1 MSINDEMFALLR
13 ASLLSD
19 ESVEIT
25 DREGVFNEMK
35 AQSVAALPGDWLKQH
50 NVPDK
55 EQWLRYCT
63 VQQGNWLMKMLG
75 QDQLLDL
82 LEQND
87 IPCVILKGSAA
98 AMAYPN
104 PTLRSMG
111 DVDFLV
117 KRKDF
122 ERAAS
127 LLEKNGYSLAHEKND
142 KEHHYS
148 YKKDNTSFELHKRL
162 GVIKESDDKLLSL
175 FETGIDNREFREIE
189 GFRFPVLPADLNGL
203 VLMFHINHHLRSGLG
218 LRQIID
224 WMMYINILPEN
235 IRQEKLFPILRDT
248 GLEKLTLTVTV
259 MCQKYLGLR
268 TIVEDDPEL
277 PYEDLMEYIIN
288 KGNFGRKA
296 GEKSKIESISLEMSN
311 PVRAFKRLQK
321 GGLLQWKAAKKHK
334 ILRPF
339 AWIYQANRISIMLI
353 KKTGLK
359 RFSELRKKG
368 IEQRSLIK
376 SLGLNVERKIKES
389 D

>member
-122 ERAAS
+122 ER
-127 LLEKNGYSLAHEKND
+127 
-142 KEHHYS
+142 
-148 YKKDNTSFELHKRL
+148 
-162 GVIKESDDKLLSL
+162 
-175 FETGIDNREFREIE
+175 
-189 GFRFPVLPADLNGL
+189 
-203 VLMFHINHHLRSGLG
+203 INPS
-218 LRQIID
+218 
-224 WMMYINILPEN
+224 
-235 IRQEKLFPILRDT
+235 
-248 GLEKLTLTVTV
+248 
-259 MCQKYLGLR
+259 
-268 TIVEDDPEL
+268 
-277 PYEDLMEYIIN
+277 
-288 KGNFGRKA
+288 
-296 GEKSKIESISLEMSN
+296 
-311 PVRAFKRLQK
+311 
-321 GGLLQWKAAKKHK
+321 
-334 ILRPF
+334 
-339 AWIYQANRISIMLI
+339 
-353 KKTGLK
+353 
-359 RFSELRKKG
+359 
-368 IEQRSLIK
+368 
-376 SLGLNVERKIKES
+376 
-389 D
+389 

>member
-359 RFSELRKKG
+359 RFSKKKKKG

>member
-148 YKKDNTSFELHKRL
+148 YKKDNTSFELHKRP
-162 GVIKESDDKLLSL
+162 GSVRDSDKKLLSM
-175 FETGIDNREFREIE
+175 FENGIDNREFIEIE
-189 GFRFPVLPADLNGL
+189 GLRFPVLPTELNGL
-203 VLMFHINHHLRSGLG
+203 ILIFHIDHHLRSGLG

-268 TIVEDDPEL
+268 KIVEDDSNL
-277 PYEDLMEYIIN
+277 PYDDLMNYIIN

-296 GEKSKIESISLEMSN
+296 GEKGKIESISLEMSN

>member
-35 AQSVAALPGDWLKQH
+35 AQSVAALPGDWLKKH

-75 QDQLLDL
+75 QDQLLNL

-148 YKKDNTSFELHKRL
+148 YKKDKTSFELHKRL
-162 GVIKESDDKLLSL
+162 GIIKESDEKLLSL
-175 FETGIDNREFREIE
+175 FENGIDNREFREIE